1 MKSFYV
7 IAGVGLEF
15 KTTGENFLPHFLERK
30 IMTPE
35 QKKLAVERLRIAQE
49 KRLRDNPP
57 RYDWVHKS
65 VKKLPADNLFSFKNI
80 RQWIKT
86 QKECLAKA
94 RANVAKKQDGAIA
107 EVADISG
114 YIRNME
120 YYLRYGIWIDM
131 QFGEH
136 REYWI
141 QTKTVAKAGN
151 KNDN

>member
-1 MKSFYV
+1 MEYHSFV
-7 IAGVGLEF
+7 DLKITEKG
-15 KTTGENFLPHFLERK
+15 K

-35 QKKLAVERLRIAQE
+35 QKKLAVERLRIARE

-57 RYDWVHKS
+57 KYDWVHES

-86 QKECLAKA
+86 QKECLARA
-94 RANVAKKQDGAIA
+94 RVDVIKKQDGAIA

-131 QFGEH
+131 QFGEN

-141 QTKTVAKAGN
+141 KDKTVARAGGE
-151 KNDN
+151 NDN

>member
-1 MKSFYV
+1 
-7 IAGVGLEF
+7 
-15 KTTGENFLPHFLERK
+15 
-30 IMTPE
+30 MTPE
-35 QKKLAVERLRIAQE
+35 QKKLAVERLRIARE

-57 RYDWVHKS
+57 KYDWVHES

-86 QKECLAKA
+86 QKECLA
-94 RANVAKKQDGAIA
+94 RAKVDVIKKQDGAIA

-120 YYLRYGIWIDM
+120 YYLRYGICIVM
-131 QFGEH
+131 QFGEN

-141 QTKTVAKAGN
+141 KDKTVARAGGG
-151 KNDN
+151 NDN

>member
-1 MKSFYV
+1 
-7 IAGVGLEF
+7 
-15 KTTGENFLPHFLERK
+15 
-30 IMTPE
+30 MTPE
-35 QKKLAVERLRIAQE
+35 QKKLAVERLRIARE

-57 RYDWVHKS
+57 KYDWVHES

-86 QKECLAKA
+86 QKECLA
-94 RANVAKKQDGAIA
+94 RAKVDVIKKQDGAIA

-131 QFGEH
+131 QFGEN

-141 QTKTVAKAGN
+141 KDKTVARAGGE
-151 KNDN
+151 NDN